1 LDQPASSDSAT
12 TLGDLVAPSQH
23 DWVGEIEQSMMDEQL
38 HGALEKLSE
47 LQRDVLTLRFG
58 LNGATPLSL
67 QGTATKM
74 DIGVRRVRRAE
85 EEALETLRGDSAVLA
100 TRASA

>member
-1 LDQPASSDSAT
+1 
-12 TLGDLVAPSQH
+12 
-23 DWVGEIEQSMMDEQL
+23 MDDQL

-47 LQRDVLTLRFG
+47 LQREVLSLRFG

-67 QGTATKM
+67 QATATKM

-85 EEALETLRGDSAVLA
+85 EEALALLRGDHAVIAARESA
-100 TRASA
+100 